1 MSKLIDLTFER
12 SVPQYYK
19 HYESGEYSCVVCGDA
34 LFSSAT
40 KYESGSGWPAF
51 YDVMDSGKIMT
62 RADASGGVLLRILF
76 VID

>member
-1 MSKLIDLTFER
+1 M
-12 SVPQYYK
+12 PQYYK

-51 YDVMDSGKIMT
+51 YDVMDSAKIMT
-62 RADASGGVLLRILF
+62 RADASGGVWLRISFL
-76 VID
+76 ID